1 MDQHVLE
8 LLQATQSPNDGLR
21 KDAESQLEQLYTNEA
36 FAISLVSTAAE
47 KSNLPNLRQSSLL
60 VLKAF
65 ILKAWSPSL
74 DDFGGQVLIS
84 DANKE
89 QLRRALLTIVVNGD
103 DDRKVTSAAAYAV
116 SKIASVDFPEDW
128 PSLLPTLLHAVP
140 HSSEDQLH
148 GLLMVLGEL
157 VEDGFDVEQFATSA
171 RELVTCLY
179 AVAVDQG
186 KKLTHRALS
195 VSIFRACFDTLDMM
209 YDKNN
214 VMLKNFMHEAS
225 DAWLPFFI
233 DVLKLPLP
241 SMPGDKDEHKGTT
254 VFVEWRGVVALKIQ
268 VVKVSRRILG
278 VNNKPLNFTRLWI
291 RFNLPFRSSSLHS
304 RFTFSAQFGKPC
316 KHIWNRTILSI
327 YTRIDRA
334 AWRTQIGCHTHWT
347 SSS

>member
-1 MDQHVLE
+1 MDLHVLE
-8 LLQATQSPNDGLR
+8 LLQATQSSNDGLR

-36 FAISLVSTAAE
+36 FAISLVSIAAQ
-47 KSNLPNLRQSSLL
+47 KSDPPNMRQSSLL

-84 DANKE
+84 DTNKE
-89 QLRRALLTIVVNGD
+89 QLRQALLTIVVNGD

-179 AVAVDQG
+179 AVAVDHE

-214 VMLKNFMHEAS
+214 AMLKNFMHEAS

-241 SMPGDKDEHKGTT
+241 GMPSDEDEHKGTT

-268 VVKVSRRILG
+268 VVKVSGRVFSINNSPLSSSRR
-278 VNNKPLNFTRLWI
+278 WI
-291 RFNLPFRSSSLHS
+291 RSNLPSPSSSPHS
-304 RFTFSAQFGKPC
+304 RFTFSAQFGKLC
-316 KHIWNRTILSI
+316 KYTWNLTIPST
-327 YTRIDRA
+327 YTRIGRV
-334 AWRTQIGCHTHWT
+334 AWKTQIGYHTRWT
-347 SSS
+347 F